1 MLDTEFISNL
11 KKVVDDISKALD
23 EFYNVLP
30 KYLRTEILHP
40 KKKPRGSMRRTRQ
53 EKLMPSVTTGAGSED
68 VLAEIKAEIEKHCC
82 ITVGSENEPAMT
94 LYDVF
99 QIIDKYRT
107 GSEEIK
113 DE

>member
-1 MLDTEFISNL
+1 MNDRTCQIVIHNVPNHISNL

-53 EKLMPSVTTGAGSED
+53 EKLMPSVTTGAGSE
-68 VLAEIKAEIEKHCC
+68 
-82 ITVGSENEPAMT
+82 
-94 LYDVF
+94 
-99 QIIDKYRT
+99 
-107 GSEEIK
+107 EIK